1 MLYMPLGNE
10 VLTQKMIENAFADG
24 KTVLVPVTDGETFE
38 ISAHKIEQDTKFE
51 EGVFSLKEPKFK
63 KLFDKYKIDVV
74 LVPGVA
80 FSRRGTRIGFGKG
93 CYDRFLKECKATKVG
108 FCYEFQLTEKIIS
121 DSFDIDMNYIV
132 TEKEFIDCKAE
143 LSI

>member
-63 KLFDKYKIDVV
+63 ELFDKDKIDVV

-132 TEKEFIDCKAE
+132 TEKEIIDCKAE

>member
-51 EGVFSLKEPKFK
+51 VGVFSLKEPKFK
-63 KLFDKYKIDVV
+63 ELFDKDKIDVV

-108 FCYEFQLTEKIIS
+108 FFYEFQLTEKIIS

-132 TEKEFIDCKAE
+132 TEKEIIDCKAE